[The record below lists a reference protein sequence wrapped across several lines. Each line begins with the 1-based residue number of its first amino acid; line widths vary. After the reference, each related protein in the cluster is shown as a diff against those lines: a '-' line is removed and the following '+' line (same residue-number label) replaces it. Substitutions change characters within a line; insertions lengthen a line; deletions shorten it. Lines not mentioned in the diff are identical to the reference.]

1 MSEVEERGM
10 ERDVEERLTVS
21 CTNIREENNFIIS
34 TFMAGSHRPGL
45 SFRGVW
51 GCGGSRWAECIVRV
65 RPAG

>member
-10 ERDVEERLTVS
+10 ERDMEERLVVS
-21 CTNIREENNFIIS
+21 CTNIRKENNLIIS

-45 SFRGVW
+45 SFPDVW
-51 GCGGSRWAECIVRV
+51 GCGGCRCAGYIVRV